1 MIWIIT
7 ELNKPLLLSICQL
20 KASMKALMLINL
32 FQEKLL
38 DRISLLYDRDHSY
51 LLLRF
56 WFEITRIR
64 KTSNTSIN
72 VSPFVLRIC
81 NKLRSHYLNLTSV
94 MPSRLWLGP
103 QLSYVIKI
111 VSRSRHWLLNDHTM
125 GDLVITTRAF
135 GFLAREQEKRKKWM
149 MRTHRLDVDVKTL
162 TLVFTVIG

>member
-1 MIWIIT
+1 MNGAAEIARCINNRKVCLHNFMCTYWQINYLIWIIT
-7 ELNKPLLLSICQL
+7 IVELNKPLLLSSCQL

-38 DRISLLYDRDHSY
+38 NRISLLYDRDHSY

-64 KTSNTSIN
+64 KTSNSSN

-94 MPSRLWLGP
+94 ISSKLWLGP
-103 QLSYVIKI
+103 QLPYMIKI
-111 VSRSRHWLLNDHTM
+111 VSRSSHWLLNDHTM
-125 GDLVITTRAF
+125 GI
-135 GFLAREQEKRKKWM
+135 
-149 MRTHRLDVDVKTL
+149 
-162 TLVFTVIG
+162 